1 MPIKSYS
8 FNNSRISREGA
19 KPRRAY
25 CFFFAASRLRVSLLL
40 FCAIFPFLLSACAA
54 PPPPL
59 ASANVVDALSG
70 PVDASFAR
78 AYAPMDFVFP
88 ADHGPHDDFATE
100 WWYYTGNLTGADGGE
115 FGYQLTFFRSALA
128 PGEPQR
134 PSDLAATQLYMAHF
148 AVTSG
153 PAKEHRSFDRF
164 SRGAGGLAG
173 STGDPL
179 YSVWLEDWRAEQ
191 TGPNSYRL
199 TAQTDGPNGP
209 VALDLSLTESRVPL
223 LHGDRGLSQKGPEA
237 GNASYYY
244 SLVRMESQG
253 TVTLDGV
260 TTAVSGLSWMD
271 HEFGTSALS
280 GDALGWDWFAATL
293 DNGAVLMFAQVRSA
307 SGQPQDIFEGT
318 LSYPDG
324 RQIAIRPEDFILT
337 PTGLWTSPIT
347 DIEYPSGWQVSFP
360 AYAIDLTIE
369 PLIPDQEMTLTFT
382 YYEGATTI
390 RGTMEGA
397 AVSGR
402 GYVELTGYGSS
413 QGGFQR

>member
-1 MPIKSYS
+1 MI
-8 FNNSRISREGA
+8 
-19 KPRRAY
+19 
-25 CFFFAASRLRVSLLL
+25 
-40 FCAIFPFLLSACAA
+40 LSACAT

-59 ASANVVDALSG
+59 ASANVVAALSG
-70 PVDASFAR
+70 PVDGSFAR
-78 AYAPMDFVFP
+78 AFEPVEFIFP
-88 ADHGPHDDFATE
+88 ADHGPHDDYATE
-100 WWYYTGNLTGADGGE
+100 WWYYTGNLTGDDGGE
-115 FGYQLTFFRSALA
+115 YGYQLTFFRSALR
-128 PGEPQR
+128 PGQPDR

-173 STGDPL
+173 AAGDPL
-179 YSVWLEDWRAEQ
+179 YAVWLEDWRAEQ
-191 TGPNSYRL
+191 SGPTSYRL
-199 TAQTDGPNGP
+199 TAQTDGPAGL
-209 VALDLSLTESRVPL
+209 VAIDLTLTESRAPL

-244 SLVRMESQG
+244 SLVQMESQG
-253 TVTLDGV
+253 SVTFDGV
-260 TTAVSGLSWMD
+260 TTAVRGLSWMD

-280 GDALGWDWFAATL
+280 GDAVGWDWFAATL

-318 LSYPDG
+318 LSFADG
-324 RQIAIRPEDFILT
+324 RQVVIYPEDFILT
-337 PTGLWTSPIT
+337 PTGAWTSPTTGIQ
-347 DIEYPSGWQVSFP
+347 YPSGWQVSFP

-369 PLIPDQEMTLTFT
+369 PIIPDQEMTLTFT

-402 GYVELTGYGSS
+402 GYVELTGYGSE

>member
-1 MPIKSYS
+1 MRHFHFTLY
-8 FNNSRISREGA
+8 A
-19 KPRRAY
+19 
-25 CFFFAASRLRVSLLL
+25 LL
-40 FCAIFPFLLSACAA
+40 FILLSACAA

-59 ASANVVDALSG
+59 ASANVIDALSG

-78 AYAPMDFVFP
+78 AYEPIEFVFP
-88 ADHGPHDDFATE
+88 ADHGPHDEYTTE
-100 WWYYTGNLTGADGGE
+100 WWYYTGNLTGEDGGE

-134 PSDLAATQLYMAHF
+134 VSDLAATQLYMAHF

-153 PAKEHRSFDRF
+153 PAKEHRAFDRF

-173 STGDPL
+173 AQGEPL
-179 YSVWLEDWRAEQ
+179 YAVWLEDWRAEQ
-191 TGPNSYRL
+191 TGPGSYRL
-199 TAQTDGPNGP
+199 TAQIDGPDGR
-209 VALDLSLTESRVPL
+209 VALDLALTESLPPL

-253 TVTLDGV
+253 TVTLDGATTTV
-260 TTAVSGLSWMD
+260 TGLSWMD

-280 GDALGWDWFAATL
+280 GDALGWDWFAVTL
-293 DNGAVLMFAQVRSA
+293 DNGAVLMFAEVRSA

-318 LSYPDG
+318 LRYADG
-324 RQIAIRPEDFILT
+324 RQVALQPGDFTLT
-337 PTGLWTSPIT
+337 PTGRWTSPT
-347 DIEYPSGWQVSFP
+347 TGIEYPASWQVSFP

-369 PLIPDQEMTLTFT
+369 PLIPDQEMTLTFV
-382 YYEGATTI
+382 YYEGTTAI
-390 RGTMEGA
+390 RGTMEGVP
-397 AVSGR
+397 VSGR

>member
-1 MPIKSYS
+1 MRP
-8 FNNSRISREGA
+8 
-19 KPRRAY
+19 
-25 CFFFAASRLRVSLLL
+25 SLLFSIVAL
-40 FCAIFPFLLSACAA
+40 IFISLSACAA

-59 ASANVVDALSG
+59 ASANVIDALSG

-78 AYAPMDFVFP
+78 AYEPIEFVFP
-88 ADHGPHDDFATE
+88 ADHGPHDEYTTE
-100 WWYYTGNLTGADGGE
+100 WWYYTGNLTGDDGGE
-115 FGYQLTFFRSALA
+115 YGYQLTFFRSALV
-128 PGEPQR
+128 PGEPSR

-153 PAKEHRSFDRF
+153 PAQEHRAFDRF

-173 STGDPL
+173 AQGEPL
-179 YSVWLEDWRAEQ
+179 YAVWLEDWRAEQ
-191 TGPNSYRL
+191 TGPDSYRL
-199 TAQTDGPNGP
+199 TAQIDGPDGR
-209 VALDLSLTESRVPL
+209 VALDLTLSESQPPL

-253 TVTLDGV
+253 TVTVDGV
-260 TTAVSGLSWMD
+260 TTPVSGLSWMD

-318 LSYPDG
+318 LRYADG
-324 RQIAIRPEDFILT
+324 RQVAIQPDDFTLT
-337 PTGLWTSPIT
+337 STGRWTSPT
-347 DIEYPSGWQVSFP
+347 TGIEYPSGWQVNFP

-397 AVSGR
+397 AVRGR

>member
-1 MPIKSYS
+1 M
-8 FNNSRISREGA
+8 
-19 KPRRAY
+19 
-25 CFFFAASRLRVSLLL
+25 RLRLFLPSVISLLA
-40 FCAIFPFLLSACAA
+40 FLSACAA

-59 ASANVVDALSG
+59 ASANVIDALSG

-78 AYAPMDFVFP
+78 AYEPIEFVFP
-88 ADHGPHDDFATE
+88 QDHGSHDEYTTE
-100 WWYYTGNLTGADGGE
+100 WWYYTGNLTGDDGGE
-115 FGYQLTFFRSALA
+115 YGYQLTFFRSALV
-128 PGEPQR
+128 PGEPNR
-134 PSDLAATQLYMAHF
+134 ASELAATQLYMAHF

-153 PAKEHRSFDRF
+153 PANEHRAFDRF

-173 STGDPL
+173 ATGEPA

-191 TGPNSYRL
+191 TGPDSYRL
-199 TAQTDGPNGP
+199 TAQIDGPDGL
-209 VALDLSLTESRVPL
+209 VALDLALTESQPPL
-223 LHGDRGLSQKGPEA
+223 LHGDRGLSQKGPEP

-253 TVTLDGV
+253 SVTLDGV
-260 TTAVSGLSWMD
+260 TTAVTGLSWMD

-318 LSYPDG
+318 LRYADG
-324 RQIAIRPEDFILT
+324 RQVAIQPDDFTLT
-337 PTGLWTSPIT
+337 PTGRWTSPT
-347 DIEYPSGWQVSFP
+347 TGIEYPSGWQVSFP
-360 AYAIDLTIE
+360 AFAIDLTIE
-369 PLIPDQEMTLTFT
+369 PIIPDQEMGLTFN
-382 YYEGATTI
+382 YYEGATII
-390 RGTMEGA
+390 RGTMEGT